1 MADVRTHSHQV
12 QVHPLRQH
20 EGGIKVVYPQSGTGT
35 GTGTG
40 PSSTQVLTVVAG
52 VPVGGTLLLLAGLT
66 LAGSV
71 IGTIL
76 AFPLFLIFSP
86 VIVPAAF
93 LIGLAMAGFFTSGA
107 IGLTGLSSMSWVL
120 NFFRRARENLPEEL
134 EEAKQRLADM
144 AEYVGQR
151 TKDAGQTIEDRA
163 QDVRETKTDV
173 RGDVHTKGHARGD
186 RDTKTTH
193 EVRVASS

>member
-1 MADVRTHSHQV
+1 MADVRTHSHQL
-12 QVHPLRQH
+12 QVHPQRQH
-20 EGGIKVVYPQSGTGT
+20 EGGIKVLYPQS
-35 GTGTG
+35 G
-40 PSSTQVLTVVAG
+40 PSSTQVLAVFVG
-52 VPVGGTLLLLAGLT
+52 VPVGGTLLTIAGLT

-71 IGTIL
+71 IGLML

-93 LIGLAMAGFFTSGA
+93 VIGLAMTGFLASGA

-120 NFFRRARENLPEEL
+120 NYIRWAGEHIPEEL

-151 TKDAGQTIEDRA
+151 TKDAGQTIEDKA
-163 QDVRETKTDV
+163 HDVRETKTFDV
-173 RGDVHTKGHARGD
+173 RD
-186 RDTKTTH
+186 RDTTKGTHNVRDTKTH
-193 EVRVASS
+193 EVRVAST

>member
-20 EGGIKVVYPQSGTGT
+20 EGGIKVVYPQSQS
-35 GTGTG
+35 G
-40 PSSTQVLTVVAG
+40 PSSTQVLAVVAG
-52 VPVGGTLLLLAGLT
+52 VPVVGTLLTIAGVT

-71 IGTIL
+71 IGLML

-93 LIGLAMAGFFTSGA
+93 VIGLAMTGIMASGA

-120 NFFRRARENLPEEL
+120 NYIRRAREHMPEEL

-151 TKDAGQTIEDRA
+151 TKDAGQTIEDKA
-163 QDVRETKTDV
+163 HDVRESKTYDV
-173 RGDVHTKGHARGD
+173 RDRDTKAHTVRG
-186 RDTKTTH
+186 DTKTTH
-193 EVRVASS
+193 EVRVAST

>member
-1 MADVRTHSHQV
+1 MYT
-12 QVHPLRQH
+12 L
-20 EGGIKVVYPQSGTGT
+20 YTCM
-35 GTGTG
+35 
-40 PSSTQVLTVVAG
+40 QVLAVIAG
-52 VPVGGTLLLLAGLT
+52 VPVGGTLLTLAGLT

-71 IGTIL
+71 IGLML

-93 LIGLAMAGFFTSGA
+93 VIGLAMTGFMASGA

-120 NFFRRARENLPEEL
+120 NHIRRVRERMPDEL

-151 TKDAGQTIEDRA
+151 TKDAGQTIEEKA
-163 QDVRETKTDV
+163 HDVRESKTYDV
-173 RGDVHTKGHARGD
+173 RDRDTKGHTASGGD
-186 RDTKTTH
+186 RDTKTTR
-193 EVRVASS
+193 EVRVATT

>member
-1 MADVRTHSHQV
+1 MADVRTQSHQLI
-12 QVHPLRQH
+12 VHPQRQH
-20 EGGIKVVYPQSGTGT
+20 EGGIKVLHSQS
-35 GTGTG
+35 G
-40 PSSTQVLTVVAG
+40 PSSTQVLAVVGG
-52 VPVGGTLLLLAGLT
+52 VPVGGALLLLAGLT

-71 IGTIL
+71 IGLML

-93 LIGLAMAGFFTSGA
+93 VIGLAMTGFFTSGA

-120 NFFRRARENLPEEL
+120 NFFRRARERMPEEL

-151 TKDAGQTIEDRA
+151 TKDAGQTIEDKA
-163 QDVRETKTDV
+163 HDVRETKTHDV
-173 RGDVHTKGHARGD
+173 RDRDTKGHRG
-186 RDTKTTH
+186 DTKTTH
-193 EVRVASS
+193 EVRVAST

>member
-1 MADVRTHSHQV
+1 MADVRTHSHQL
-12 QVHPLRQH
+12 QVHPQPQH
-20 EGGIKVVYPQSGTGT
+20 EGGIKVLYPQS
-35 GTGTG
+35 G
-40 PSSTQVLTVVAG
+40 PSSTQVLAVFVG
-52 VPVGGTLLLLAGLT
+52 VPVGGTLLTIAGLT

-71 IGTIL
+71 IGLML

-93 LIGLAMAGFFTSGA
+93 VIGLAMTGFLASGA

-120 NFFRRARENLPEEL
+120 NYIRRAGEHIPEEL

-151 TKDAGQTIEDRA
+151 TKDAGQTIEDKA
-163 QDVRETKTDV
+163 HDVRETKTFDV
-173 RGDVHTKGHARGD
+173 RD
-186 RDTKTTH
+186 RDTTKGTHNVRDTKTH
-193 EVRVASS
+193 EVRVAST